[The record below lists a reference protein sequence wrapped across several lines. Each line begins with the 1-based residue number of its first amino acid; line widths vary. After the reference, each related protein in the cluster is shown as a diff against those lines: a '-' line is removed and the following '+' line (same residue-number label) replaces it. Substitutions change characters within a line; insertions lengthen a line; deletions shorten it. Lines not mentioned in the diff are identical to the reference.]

1 MPNSHNGKYMY
12 SLSQNIGVK
21 GGYTLKKGWSEVW
34 KILNYFL
41 EIIINP
47 REKGRLISYA
57 NRRYCDFFLFT
68 KYMMGT
74 GENAF

>member
-1 MPNSHNGKYMY
+1 MGKYMY

-21 GGYTLKKGWSEVW
+21 GGYTLKRGWSEVW

-47 REKGRLISYA
+47 EENGRLISYD

-68 KYMMGT
+68 KYMSILVKM
-74 GENAF
+74 AFRSK